1 MDPVVAASFSVLLLV
16 IGATAT
22 FWWRVARRGGGL
34 APSALAFGSGL
45 VTAGLAAGHLVG
57 VAVTELRRTPPQY
70 DFRVYAL
77 VLLGVVLA
85 ALGTRLV
92 VTAIG
97 VARGEYAAWRKGVT
111 AAVALLM
118 VTLPLAPL
126 DGFAVGLSFFAFI
139 GLASL
144 LAVSRRVG
152 QAKDN
157 VSGADHRA

>member
-1 MDPVVAASFSVLLLV
+1 MDPVVAASFAVLLLV
-16 IGATAT
+16 IGATVT
-22 FWWRVARRGGGL
+22 FWWKVAHRRGGI
-34 APSALAFGSGL
+34 ASSALAFGSGL

-57 VAVTELRRTPPQY
+57 VTVTELRRSPPQY

-77 VLLGVVLA
+77 LLLGVVLA
-85 ALGTRLV
+85 ALGTRLA

-97 VARGEYAAWRKGVT
+97 VARGEYPAWRSGVT
-111 AAVALLM
+111 AAVVLLM

-144 LAVSRRVG
+144 LAVSRRVWLT
-152 QAKDN
+152 QKEM
-157 VSGADHRA
+157 